1 MVLRSLRD
9 SESLD
14 SIWEELVFM
23 ESRLSGDENGKEF
36 APTISGLIARLD
48 GMRNGQYSTW
58 REEVAAQAAVTAV
71 DDQLA
76 DWIRTFGI
84 ALTNLLGGEMQSPR
98 FKRYFTAAPWTVIRL
113 GLESELGRVR
123 GWVNSLANEPE
134 QVLKDLGIRLRK
146 LVEQG
151 DIAVERRR
159 KAASMRID
167 HHVRSITSLIDDING
182 ARISLYITLSQRAID
197 LHLSSEWSIRFFR
210 RTALQPQP
218 SSRVLTP
225 APSYSRQG

>member
-1 MVLRSLRD
+1 MVIRTLRD

-23 ESRLSGDENGKEF
+23 ESRLSGDDNAKEF
-36 APTISGLIARLD
+36 APPISGLIARLE
-48 GMRNGQYSTW
+48 GMRTGQYSTW

-71 DDQLA
+71 DDQLS
-76 DWIRTFGI
+76 DWVRTFGI
-84 ALTNLLGGEMQSPR
+84 ALSNLLGGDMQSPR
-98 FKRYFTAAPWTVIRL
+98 FKRYFSAAPWTIIHL

-123 GWVNSLANEPE
+123 GWATSLANEPE
-134 QVLKDLGIRLRK
+134 QVLKDLGARLRK
-146 LVEQG
+146 LIEQG

-182 ARISLYITLSQRAID
+182 ARISLYVTLSQRAVEM
-197 LHLSSEWSIRFFR
+197 HLSSEWPIRFFR
-210 RTALQPQP
+210 RTALQPHP

-225 APSYSRQG
+225 APSYSR